1 MLDLILTDS
10 IYYVIYL
17 IRHGTRKTRTPSH
30 HILLKLTPRRNV
42 RGDDTS
48 DRQLRVHAH
57 GDYQPSRFGAQADA
71 VNVVFT
77 SKTDA
82 NPESTVGLMTLAG
95 KAGTCYSHNK
105 PRQNSLRS
113 SSDQN
118 KRSVDLA
125 TGLNIAQLAL
135 KHRQN
140 KNQRQRIIV
149 FLGSPLDTDEKA
161 LAKLAKKLKKNNV
174 AVDVV
179 SFGEEDLNDPLLRTF
194 VDTLNSSDNSHLL
207 SIPSGSNMLI
217 SDAILSSPILAG
229 DEGIPAAAMGG
240 GEASGSNQ
248 FEFGVDPSLDPE
260 LAMALRISLEEERA
274 RQAAAAATTGGAAA
288 PSLPQVPESV
298 EPSSQAVAQETVASM
313 EEDEEDALLAQ
324 ALALSQ
330 EEQDVAMEGAESHEM
345 DEDLNEEEEIARAIE
360 MSVKEEEEQN
370 KGK

>member
-1 MLDLILTDS
+1 MLEAT
-10 IYYVIYL
+10 
-17 IRHGTRKTRTPSH
+17 
-30 HILLKLTPRRNV
+30 ILLIDNSEYMRN
-42 RGDDTS
+42 
-48 DRQLRVHAH
+48 

-95 KAGTCYSHNK
+95 KAPEVLVTPTTNHGKILSALHQTK
-105 PRQNSLRS
+105 IGG
-113 SSDQN
+113 
-118 KRSVDLA
+118 SVDLA
-125 TGLNIAQLAL
+125 TGLNVAQLAL

-149 FLGSPLDTDEKA
+149 FLGSPLDTDEKS
-161 LAKLAKKLKKNNV
+161 LVRLAKKLKKNNV

-179 SFGEEDLNDPLLRTF
+179 SFGEEDLNDALLRVF

-207 SIPSGSNMLI
+207 SIPSGANMLI

-229 DEGIPAAAMGG
+229 DDGAPPGAMG

-260 LAMALRISLEEERA
+260 LAMALRISMEEERA
-274 RQAAAAATTGGAAA
+274 RQAVTGTTGAAA

-298 EPSSQAVAQETVASM
+298 EPTSQAAQETVPSM
-313 EEDEEDALLAQ
+313 DEDEEDALLAQ

-330 EEQDVAMEGAESHEM
+330 DQGDAAMESGESNEM

-370 KGK
+370 KDKAK

>member
-1 MLDLILTDS
+1 MLEAT
-10 IYYVIYL
+10 
-17 IRHGTRKTRTPSH
+17 
-30 HILLKLTPRRNV
+30 ILLIDNSEYMRN
-42 RGDDTS
+42 
-48 DRQLRVHAH
+48 

-95 KAGTCYSHNK
+95 KAPEVLVTPTTNHGKILSALHQTK
-105 PRQNSLRS
+105 IGG
-113 SSDQN
+113 
-118 KRSVDLA
+118 SVDLA
-125 TGLNIAQLAL
+125 TGLNVAQLAL

-149 FLGSPLDTDEKA
+149 FLGSPLETDEKS
-161 LAKLAKKLKKNNV
+161 LVRLAKKLKKNNV

-179 SFGEEDLNDPLLRTF
+179 SFGEEDINDSLLRVF
-194 VDTLNSSDNSHLL
+194 VETLNSSDNSHLL
-207 SIPSGSNMLI
+207 SIPSGSNLLI

-229 DEGIPAAAMGG
+229 DDGIPPGAMGG
-240 GEASGSNQ
+240 AEAGGSNQ

-274 RQAAAAATTGGAAA
+274 RQAAAGGSSGAAA

-298 EPSSQAVAQETVASM
+298 EPTSQVARETVPSM
-313 EEDEEDALLAQ
+313 DEDEEDALLAQ

-330 EEQDVAMEGAESHEM
+330 EQADVAMESGESNEM
-345 DEDLNEEEEIARAIE
+345 DEDLDEEEEIARAIE

-370 KGK
+370 KNKEK

>member
-1 MLDLILTDS
+1 MLEAT
-10 IYYVIYL
+10 
-17 IRHGTRKTRTPSH
+17 
-30 HILLKLTPRRNV
+30 ILLIDNSEYMRN
-42 RGDDTS
+42 
-48 DRQLRVHAH
+48 

-95 KAGTCYSHNK
+95 KAPEVLVTPTTNHGKILSALHQTK
-105 PRQNSLRS
+105 IGG
-113 SSDQN
+113 
-118 KRSVDLA
+118 SVDFA
-125 TGLNIAQLAL
+125 TGLNVAQLAL

-140 KNQRQRIIV
+140 KNQRQRIVV
-149 FLGSPLDTDEKA
+149 FLGSPLDTDEKS
-161 LAKLAKKLKKNNV
+161 LVRLAKKLKKNNV

-179 SFGEEDLNDPLLRTF
+179 SFGEDDINDSLLRTF

-207 SIPSGSNMLI
+207 SIPSGSNILI
-217 SDAILSSPILAG
+217 SDAILTSPILAG
-229 DEGIPAAAMGG
+229 DDGIPAAAMGG

-260 LAMALRISLEEERA
+260 LAMALRISMEEERA
-274 RQAAAAATTGGAAA
+274 RQAAVATAGGAAA

-298 EPSSQAVAQETVASM
+298 EPTSHAAAQETVPSM

-330 EEQDVAMEGAESHEM
+330 EEQGDVAMEGAESHEM

>member
-1 MLDLILTDS
+1 MLEAT
-10 IYYVIYL
+10 
-17 IRHGTRKTRTPSH
+17 
-30 HILLKLTPRRNV
+30 ILLIDNSEYMRN
-42 RGDDTS
+42 
-48 DRQLRVHAH
+48 

-95 KAGTCYSHNK
+95 KAPEVLVTPTTNHGKILSALHQTKISG
-105 PRQNSLRS
+105 
-113 SSDQN
+113 
-118 KRSVDLA
+118 SVDLA

-274 RQAAAAATTGGAAA
+274 RQAAAAATAGGAAA

>member
-1 MLDLILTDS
+1 MLEAT
-10 IYYVIYL
+10 
-17 IRHGTRKTRTPSH
+17 
-30 HILLKLTPRRNV
+30 ILLIDNSEYMRN
-42 RGDDTS
+42 
-48 DRQLRVHAH
+48 

-95 KAGTCYSHNK
+95 KAPEVLVTPTTNHGKILSALHQSK
-105 PRQNSLRS
+105 IGG
-113 SSDQN
+113 
-118 KRSVDLA
+118 SVDLA
-125 TGLNIAQLAL
+125 TGLNVAQLAL

-149 FLGSPLDTDEKA
+149 FLGSPLDTDEKS
-161 LAKLAKKLKKNNV
+161 LVKLAKKLKKNNV
-174 AVDVV
+174 AVDVI
-179 SFGEEDLNDPLLRTF
+179 SFGEEDINDSLLRTF

-217 SDAILSSPILAG
+217 SDAILTSPILAG

-260 LAMALRISLEEERA
+260 LAMALRISMEEERA
-274 RQAAAAATTGGAAA
+274 RQAAVAGGGGAAA

-298 EPSSQAVAQETVASM
+298 EPTSQTAAQETVPSM

-330 EEQDVAMEGAESHEM
+330 EEQGDVAMEGADNHDM

>member
-1 MLDLILTDS
+1 MLEAT
-10 IYYVIYL
+10 
-17 IRHGTRKTRTPSH
+17 
-30 HILLKLTPRRNV
+30 ILLIDNSEYMRN
-42 RGDDTS
+42 
-48 DRQLRVHAH
+48 

-95 KAGTCYSHNK
+95 KAPEVLVTPTTNHGKILSALHQTKISG
-105 PRQNSLRS
+105 
-113 SSDQN
+113 
-118 KRSVDLA
+118 SVDLA
-125 TGLNIAQLAL
+125 TGLNVAQLAL

-140 KNQRQRIIV
+140 KNQRQRIVV
-149 FLGSPLDTDEKA
+149 FLGSPLDTDEKS
-161 LAKLAKKLKKNNV
+161 LIRLAKKLKKNNV

-179 SFGEEDLNDPLLRTF
+179 SFGEEELNDPLLRVF

-207 SIPSGSNMLI
+207 SIPSGANMLI

-229 DEGIPAAAMGG
+229 DDGVPPGGMG

-260 LAMALRISLEEERA
+260 LAMALRISMEEERA
-274 RQAAAAATTGGAAA
+274 RQAAAAGTSGAVA
-288 PSLPQVPESV
+288 PSLAQVPESV
-298 EPSSQAVAQETVASM
+298 EPTSQVVQVTVPSM

-330 EEQDVAMEGAESHEM
+330 EQGDVAMESGESNEM

-370 KGK
+370 KNKGK

>member
-1 MLDLILTDS
+1 MLEAT
-10 IYYVIYL
+10 
-17 IRHGTRKTRTPSH
+17 
-30 HILLKLTPRRNV
+30 ILLIDNSEYMRN
-42 RGDDTS
+42 
-48 DRQLRVHAH
+48 

-95 KAGTCYSHNK
+95 KAPEVLVTPTTNHGKILSALHTTK
-105 PRQNSLRS
+105 IGG
-113 SSDQN
+113 
-118 KRSVDLA
+118 SVDLA
-125 TGLNIAQLAL
+125 TGLNVAQLAL

-149 FLGSPLDTDEKA
+149 FLGSPLEADEKS
-161 LAKLAKKLKKNNV
+161 LVRLAKKLKKNNV

-207 SIPSGSNMLI
+207 SIPSGANMLL

-229 DEGIPAAAMGG
+229 DDGIPPGGMAA
-240 GEASGSNQ
+240 GEAGGSNQ

-260 LAMALRISLEEERA
+260 LAMALRISMEEERA
-274 RQAAAAATTGGAAA
+274 RQSAAAGGSAA

-298 EPSSQAVAQETVASM
+298 EPGVGGTRGVAVAAGAGAAVGAAMESIPSM
-313 EEDEEDALLAQ
+313 EEDEDDALLAQ
-324 ALALSQ
+324 ALAMSREDQ
-330 EEQDVAMEGAESHEM
+330 GDVEMAGGDRRADEM
-345 DEDLNEEEEIARAIE
+345 DEELNEEEEIARAIE
-360 MSVKEEEEQN
+360 MSMKEEEEQA

>member
-1 MLDLILTDS
+1 MLEAT
-10 IYYVIYL
+10 
-17 IRHGTRKTRTPSH
+17 
-30 HILLKLTPRRNV
+30 ILLIDNSEYMRN
-42 RGDDTS
+42 
-48 DRQLRVHAH
+48 

-95 KAGTCYSHNK
+95 KAPEVLVTPTTNHGKILSALHQTK
-105 PRQNSLRS
+105 IGG
-113 SSDQN
+113 
-118 KRSVDLA
+118 SVDLA
-125 TGLNIAQLAL
+125 TGLNVAQLAL

-149 FLGSPLDTDEKA
+149 FLGSPLDTDEKS
-161 LAKLAKKLKKNNV
+161 LVRLAKKLKKNNV

-179 SFGEEDLNDPLLRTF
+179 SFGEEDLNDALLRVF
-194 VDTLNSSDNSHLL
+194 VDTLNSSDNRQVCYHLL
-207 SIPSGSNMLI
+207 SIPSGANMLI

-229 DEGIPAAAMGG
+229 DDGVPPGAMG

-260 LAMALRISLEEERA
+260 LAMALRISMEEERA
-274 RQAAAAATTGGAAA
+274 RQAVTGTSGAAA

-298 EPSSQAVAQETVASM
+298 EPTSQAAQETVPSM
-313 EEDEEDALLAQ
+313 DEDEEDALLAQ

-330 EEQDVAMEGAESHEM
+330 DQGDAAMESGESNEM

-370 KGK
+370 KDKAK

>member
-1 MLDLILTDS
+1 MLEAT
-10 IYYVIYL
+10 
-17 IRHGTRKTRTPSH
+17 
-30 HILLKLTPRRNV
+30 ILLIDNSEYMRN
-42 RGDDTS
+42 
-48 DRQLRVHAH
+48 

-95 KAGTCYSHNK
+95 KAPEVLVTPTTNHGKILSALHQTTIGGAI
-105 PRQNSLRS
+105 
-113 SSDQN
+113 
-118 KRSVDLA
+118 DLA
-125 TGLNIAQLAL
+125 TGLNVAQLAL

-149 FLGSPLDTDEKA
+149 FIGSPLDMDEKS
-161 LAKLAKKLKKNNV
+161 LVRIAKKLKKNNV

-179 SFGEEDLNDPLLRTF
+179 SFGEEDVNDPLLRVF

-207 SIPSGSNMLI
+207 SIPSGANMLI

-229 DEGIPAAAMGG
+229 EDGIPPGGMGA
-240 GEASGSNQ
+240 GEAGGSNQ

-260 LAMALRISLEEERA
+260 LAMALRISMEEERA
-274 RQAAAAATTGGAAA
+274 RQAAAAGASGAAA

-298 EPSSQAVAQETVASM
+298 EPTSQAAPQETVPSM

-330 EEQDVAMEGAESHEM
+330 EQGDVAMEGGENNEM

-360 MSVKEEEEQN
+360 MSVKEQEEQKN
-370 KGK
+370 KEK

>member
-1 MLDLILTDS
+1 MLEAT
-10 IYYVIYL
+10 
-17 IRHGTRKTRTPSH
+17 
-30 HILLKLTPRRNV
+30 ILLIDNSEYMRN
-42 RGDDTS
+42 
-48 DRQLRVHAH
+48 

-95 KAGTCYSHNK
+95 KAPEVLVTPTTNHGKILSALHQAK
-105 PRQNSLRS
+105 IGG
-113 SSDQN
+113 
-118 KRSVDLA
+118 SVDLA
-125 TGLNIAQLAL
+125 TGLNVAQLAL

-149 FLGSPLDTDEKA
+149 FLGSPLDTDEKS
-161 LAKLAKKLKKNNV
+161 LVKLAKKLKKNNV

-179 SFGEEDLNDPLLRTF
+179 SFGEEDVNDSLLRAF
-194 VDTLNSSDNSHLL
+194 VDSLNSSDNSHLL
-207 SIPSGSNMLI
+207 SIPSGANMLI

-229 DEGIPAAAMGG
+229 EDGVPPGAMGG
-240 GEASGSNQ
+240 EAGGSNQ

-260 LAMALRISLEEERA
+260 LAMALRISMEEERA
-274 RQAAAAATTGGAAA
+274 RQAASGTGGAAA

-298 EPSSQAVAQETVASM
+298 EPTSQAAAQETIPSM

-324 ALALSQ
+324 ALALSR
-330 EEQDVAMEGAESHEM
+330 EEQGDVAMESGEGNEM

>member
-1 MLDLILTDS
+1 MLEAT
-10 IYYVIYL
+10 
-17 IRHGTRKTRTPSH
+17 
-30 HILLKLTPRRNV
+30 ILLIDNSEYMRN
-42 RGDDTS
+42 
-48 DRQLRVHAH
+48 

-95 KAGTCYSHNK
+95 KAPEVLVTPTTNHGKILSALHQTKISG
-105 PRQNSLRS
+105 
-113 SSDQN
+113 
-118 KRSVDLA
+118 SVDLA
-125 TGLNIAQLAL
+125 TGLNVAQLAL

-149 FLGSPLDTDEKA
+149 FLGSPLDTDEKS
-161 LAKLAKKLKKNNV
+161 LVRLAKKLKKNNV

-179 SFGEEDLNDPLLRTF
+179 SFGEEELNDPLLRVF

-207 SIPSGSNMLI
+207 TIPSGANMLI
-217 SDAILSSPILAG
+217 SDAILSSAILAG
-229 DEGIPAAAMGG
+229 DDGVPPGGMG

-260 LAMALRISLEEERA
+260 LAMALRISMEEERA
-274 RQAAAAATTGGAAA
+274 RQAAAGGAAA

-298 EPSSQAVAQETVASM
+298 EPTHAAPETVPSM
-313 EEDEEDALLAQ
+313 EEDEDDALLAQ

-330 EEQDVAMEGAESHEM
+330 EEGDVAMESGDNEM

>member
-1 MLDLILTDS
+1 MLEAT
-10 IYYVIYL
+10 
-17 IRHGTRKTRTPSH
+17 
-30 HILLKLTPRRNV
+30 ILLIDNSEYMRN
-42 RGDDTS
+42 
-48 DRQLRVHAH
+48 

-95 KAGTCYSHNK
+95 KAPEVLVTPTTNHGKILSALHQTK
-105 PRQNSLRS
+105 IGG
-113 SSDQN
+113 
-118 KRSVDLA
+118 SVDLA
-125 TGLNIAQLAL
+125 TGLNVAQLAL

-149 FLGSPLDTDEKA
+149 FLGSPLDTDEKS
-161 LAKLAKKLKKNNV
+161 LVKLAKKLKKNNV

-179 SFGEEDLNDPLLRTF
+179 SFGEEDVNDALLRAF
-194 VDTLNSSDNSHLL
+194 VDNLNSSDNSHLL
-207 SIPSGSNMLI
+207 SIPSGANMLI

-229 DEGIPAAAMGG
+229 EDGIPPGGMG
-240 GEASGSNQ
+240 GEAGGSNQ

-260 LAMALRISLEEERA
+260 LAMALRISMEEERA
-274 RQAAAAATTGGAAA
+274 RQAAAAGTSGATV

-298 EPSSQAVAQETVASM
+298 EPTSHVAAQETVPSM

-324 ALALSQ
+324 ALALSR
-330 EEQDVAMEGAESHEM
+330 EEQGDVAMESRESNEM

>member
-1 MLDLILTDS
+1 MLEAT
-10 IYYVIYL
+10 
-17 IRHGTRKTRTPSH
+17 
-30 HILLKLTPRRNV
+30 ILLIDNSEYMRN
-42 RGDDTS
+42 
-48 DRQLRVHAH
+48 

-95 KAGTCYSHNK
+95 KAPEVLVTPTTNHGKILSALHQTTIGGT
-105 PRQNSLRS
+105 
-113 SSDQN
+113 
-118 KRSVDLA
+118 VDLA
-125 TGLNIAQLAL
+125 TGLNVAQLAL

-149 FLGSPLDTDEKA
+149 FLGSPLDTDEKS
-161 LAKLAKKLKKNNV
+161 LVRLAKKLKKNNV

-179 SFGEEDLNDPLLRTF
+179 SFGEEDLNDPLLRVF

-207 SIPSGSNMLI
+207 SIPSGANMLI

-229 DEGIPAAAMGG
+229 DDGVPPGAMG
-240 GEASGSNQ
+240 GEASGSTQ

-260 LAMALRISLEEERA
+260 LAMALRISMEEERA
-274 RQAAAAATTGGAAA
+274 RQAAVGGPGGAAA

-298 EPSSQAVAQETVASM
+298 EPASQTTTKETVPSM

-330 EEQDVAMEGAESHEM
+330 EQADVAMESGESNEM
-345 DEDLNEEEEIARAIE
+345 DEDLDEEEEIARAIE

-370 KGK
+370 KNKGK

>member
-1 MLDLILTDS
+1 MLEAT
-10 IYYVIYL
+10 
-17 IRHGTRKTRTPSH
+17 
-30 HILLKLTPRRNV
+30 ILLIDNSEYMRN
-42 RGDDTS
+42 
-48 DRQLRVHAH
+48 

-95 KAGTCYSHNK
+95 KAPEVLVTPTTNHGKILSALHQTK
-105 PRQNSLRS
+105 IGG
-113 SSDQN
+113 
-118 KRSVDLA
+118 SVDLA
-125 TGLNIAQLAL
+125 TGLNVAQLAL

-149 FLGSPLDTDEKA
+149 FLGSPLDTDEKS
-161 LAKLAKKLKKNNV
+161 LVRLAKKLKKNNV

-179 SFGEEDLNDPLLRTF
+179 SFGEEDINDSLLRVF
-194 VDTLNSSDNSHLL
+194 VDTLNSSDNS
-207 SIPSGSNMLI
+207 IPSGSNLLI
-217 SDAILSSPILAG
+217 SDAIMSSPILAG
-229 DEGIPAAAMGG
+229 DDGIPPGGMGG
-240 GEASGSNQ
+240 AEAGGSNQ

-274 RQAAAAATTGGAAA
+274 RQAAAGGSSGAAA
-288 PSLPQVPESV
+288 SSLPQVPESV
-298 EPSSQAVAQETVASM
+298 EPTSQAARETVPSM

-324 ALALSQ
+324 ALAMSQ
-330 EEQDVAMEGAESHEM
+330 EEADVAMESGESNEM

-370 KGK
+370 KNKEK